1 MSLSGHYDTYNELA
15 IPTYDLGAPR
25 LVWLLNAAAGVKQ
38 NDCLGRSDRSDCPQT
53 FDILTS
59 T

>member
-1 MSLSGHYDTYNELA
+1 MSLSGHYDTYNELV

-38 NDCLGRSDRSDCPQT
+38 NDCLGRSDCPQT